1 MTFRKTE
8 VALLVK
14 LLEQDWE
21 SADALAK
28 ALISALDKDRADRTS
43 YVAVMQFGGGGNG
56 KPGMTG
62 PVWYS
67 AIGPYPGAASAKR
80 AVLSDPGAS
89 MATVIA
95 VIPVTSP
102 EGLAIKLREVG

>member
-1 MTFRKTE
+1 MTHRKTE

-21 SADALAK
+21 SAEALAK

-43 YVAVMQFGGGGNG
+43 YVAVMQFGGGA
-56 KPGMTG
+56 PGMTG
-62 PVWYS
+62 RVWYHGF
-67 AIGPYPGAASAKR
+67 GPYPGKASAQR

-89 MATVIA
+89 MATAIV
-95 VIPVTSP
+95 VLPVTSP
-102 EGLAIKLREVG
+102 EGLANKLREAG